1 MNIDLVQKLKL
12 INIFNIFK
20 HFKHKTQNCK
30 VINVNITIRYER
42 FKVHLSN
49 LYI

>member
-1 MNIDLVQKLKL
+1 MNLRSVQKLRL

-42 FKVHLSN
+42 FE
-49 LYI
+49 IA